1 MGGAICAARTLG
13 QPDRVLSCG
22 SDWLCARR
30 PGRQRVVTTGAVGGA
45 VAPSALS
52 SAGMLMTRIS
62 PQGHHRYLHTSPGSY
77 LPKTG
82 TSSPRCPGALRGPT
96 GPGEGTHYC
105 CSRARS
111 GCPALPLRCST
122 TSLWAVD
129 ASPWTWGRTNS
140 QALGLRQPDLQDLLQ
155 MQVSRSH
162 LGPVNQHLGGCA
174 PSVCVS
180 RKLW

>member
-30 PGRQRVVTTGAVGGA
+30 PGRQRVVTTGAAGGA

-52 SAGMLMTRIS
+52 SAGMLVTRIS
-62 PQGHHRYLHTSPGSY
+62 PQGHRRYLHTSPGSY

-82 TSSPRCPGALRGPT
+82 ASSPPCPGALGAPA
-96 GPGEGTHYC
+96 GPGEGTHCC
-105 CSRARS
+105 CSWAGSR
-111 GCPALPLRCST
+111 CPVLPLRRGTASV
-122 TSLWAVD
+122 WAVD
-129 ASPWTWGRTNS
+129 ASPWTWGRTSS
-140 QALGLRQPDLQDLLQ
+140 QALGLGQPDLQDLLQ
-155 MQVSRSH
+155 MQVHRSH
-162 LGPVNQHLGGCA
+162 LGPVNQPLWGCA
-174 PSVCVS
+174 PGVCVS